1 VADTCHKILQTATF
15 SDANRILDWKMI
27 QNIPSEAIPMKPKL
41 PFFLI
46 SFFFLSVIPGSLIS
60 QTDHSPYLFTRDVI
74 DSLAND
80 DRIGSFV
87 DDLLQKIETDVEV
100 MVRERNRERDDNLDS
115 VSTYRRYR
123 STESAVT
130 FSGNTSIDPS
140 DTIDGNVVVKGGT
153 LTVVGLVHG
162 DALAING
169 DIIVKDGGKITGN
182 ARAINGKV
190 VKEGNGTVGGYS
202 EETSSARDAVYM
214 RPGYEPSRSYKFNQL
229 WLDENE
235 FPDHL
240 LFRYDRVDG
249 LFLGLGSEKKF
260 YWDGS
265 KVISGFGSA
274 GYAFSLHRWR
284 LNLGLDR
291 QFATD
296 NALYEAGA
304 EGHSLTDTKDEWIM
318 KLGENNLT
326 SLLWH
331 EDYRDYFTREGFSLN
346 AARYTRESD
355 FTSQFRVQYLIDDY
369 SSLSKEIDWSLFR
382 PSHSFRDNP
391 AVAEGTMHSILGTAG
406 LSTLEGHGRRT
417 VGWNIFASV
426 ERAGDQFGG
435 DFKFTQAIIDVRR
448 FQPLSEYDKINIR
461 VRAGSLEGD
470 YIPQKSFEIGGANTL
485 PAYSF
490 KEFAGNRM
498 ILGNFEYVLNGRLM
512 EDEFFW
518 PSSLNFI
525 AFADAGAALLVPT
538 TKSITDGFSSINENT
553 IKSDLGFAL
562 GWHDESWRLGFAWR
576 TDVKSP
582 VSVFLRLN
590 RPF

>member
-1 VADTCHKILQTATF
+1 M
-15 SDANRILDWKMI
+15 NR
-27 QNIPSEAIPMKPKL
+27 KL
-41 PFFLI
+41 PFILTSLFFLI
-46 SFFFLSVIPGSLIS
+46 IAPGSLMA
-60 QTDHSPYLFTRDVI
+60 QTDHSPYLFTRDTM
-74 DSLAND
+74 DSLTTD

-87 DDLLQKIETDVEV
+87 DDLLQKIESDVEV
-100 MVRERNRERDDNLDS
+100 MVRDRNRERDADTDS
-115 VSTYRRYR
+115 ASTYRRYR
-123 STESAVT
+123 STENAVT

-153 LTVVGLVHG
+153 LTIVGLVHG

-182 ARAINGKV
+182 ARSINGKV
-190 VKEGNGTVGGYS
+190 IKEGSGTIGGYS

-214 RPGYEPSRSYKFNQL
+214 RPGYEPSRSHKFNQL
-229 WLDENE
+229 WLDEND

-240 LFRYDRVDG
+240 LFRYNRVDG

-265 KVISGFGSA
+265 KSISGFGSA
-274 GYAFSLHRWR
+274 GYAFKIHRWR

-296 NALYEAGA
+296 HALYEVGA

-318 KLGENNLT
+318 KLGENNLS

-331 EDYRDYFTREGFSLN
+331 EDNRDYFTRQGFSLN
-346 AARYTRESD
+346 AARYTKESD
-355 FTSQFRVQYLIDDY
+355 FSSQLQVQYLIDDY
-369 SSLSKEIDWSLFR
+369 SSLSKETDWSLFR

-391 AVAEGTMHSILGTAG
+391 AITEGTMHSILGTAG
-406 LSTLEGHGRRT
+406 LSTLEGRGRRT

-435 DFKFTQAIIDVRR
+435 DFNFTQVVIDVRR
-448 FQPLSEYDKINIR
+448 FQPLSEYDKINVR

-470 YIPQKSFEIGGANTL
+470 YILQKSFEIGGANTL

-498 ILGNFEYVLNGRLM
+498 LLGNFEYVLNGRLM

-525 AFADAGAALLVPT
+525 AFADAGAAVLVDS
-538 TKSITDGFSSINENT
+538 TKAITNGFSSINETT

>member
-1 VADTCHKILQTATF
+1 MNK
-15 SDANRILDWKMI
+15 S
-27 QNIPSEAIPMKPKL
+27 L
-41 PFFLI
+41 PFVFI
-46 SFFFLSVIPGSLIS
+46 SFFFIIVTSGSLIA
-60 QTDHSPYLFTRDVI
+60 QTDHSSYLFAP
-74 DSLAND
+74 DSMDSATNG
-80 DRIGSFV
+80 DRISSFV
-87 DDLLQKIETDVEV
+87 DDLLQKIESDIKT
-100 MVRERNRERDDNLDS
+100 MVQDRNREHDEDTDS
-115 VSTYRRYR
+115 ASVYRRYR

-153 LTVVGLVHG
+153 LTVIGLVNG

-190 VKEGNGTVGGYS
+190 IKEGSGMVGGYS
-202 EETSSARDAVYM
+202 EETSSPRDAVYM
-214 RPGYEPSRSYKFNQL
+214 RPGYEPSRSHKFNQL

-265 KVISGFGSA
+265 KVVSGFGSA

-291 QFATD
+291 QFAAE
-296 NALYEAGA
+296 NALYEVGA
-304 EGHSLTDTKDEWIM
+304 EGHSLTDTKDEWII
-318 KLGENNLT
+318 KLGENNLA

-331 EDYRDYFTREGFSLN
+331 EDYRDYFNRQGFSLN
-346 AARYTRESD
+346 AARYTKESD
-355 FTSQFRVQYLIDDY
+355 CTSQLRVQYLVDDY
-369 SSLSKEIDWSLFR
+369 SSLSKETDWSIFR

-406 LSTLEGHGRRT
+406 LSTLEGHDRRT

-435 DFKFTQAIIDVRR
+435 DFDFTQVVIDVRR
-448 FQPLSEYDKINIR
+448 FQPLSEYDKINVR

-470 YIPQKSFEIGGANTL
+470 YIPQKSFEIGGVSTL
-485 PAYSF
+485 PAFSY

-498 ILGNFEYVLNGRLM
+498 LLGNFEYVLSGRLM

-538 TKSITDGFSSINENT
+538 TKAITDGFSSIDENT

>member
-1 VADTCHKILQTATF
+1 MK
-15 SDANRILDWKMI
+15 RILPFSLFSLLLLNSGSSI
-27 QNIPSEAIPMKPKL
+27 AQSE
-41 PFFLI
+41 
-46 SFFFLSVIPGSLIS
+46 
-60 QTDHSPYLFTRDVI
+60 HSPYLFTQDPT
-74 DSLAND
+74 DSLTND

-87 DDLLQKIETDVEV
+87 DNLLQKIESDVEV
-100 MVRERNRERDDNLDS
+100 MVRDRHRERDEETDS
-115 VSTYRRYR
+115 TTVSRT
-123 STESAVT
+123 SHSSENAVT
-130 FSGNTSIDPS
+130 FSGNTSIDQA

-153 LTVVGLVHG
+153 LTVVGLVNG

-169 DIIVKDGGKITGN
+169 DIVVKDGGKITGD

-190 VKEGNGTVGGYS
+190 IKEGKGTIDGS
-202 EETSSARDAVYM
+202 LEETSSARDAVYM
-214 RPGYEPSRSYKFNQL
+214 RPGYEPNRSYKFNQF
-229 WLDENE
+229 WLDENQ
-235 FPDHL
+235 FPDHF

-249 LFLGLGSEKKF
+249 LFLGLGTEKKF

-265 KVISGFGSA
+265 RAISGFGSA
-274 GYAFSLHRWR
+274 GYAFRIHRWR

-291 QFATD
+291 QFAAE
-296 NALYEAGA
+296 NALYEVGA

-318 KLGENNLT
+318 KLGENNIT
-326 SLLWH
+326 SILWH
-331 EDYRDYFTREGFSLN
+331 EDYRDYFTREGFSVN
-346 AARYTRESD
+346 AARYTKEDD
-355 FTSQFRVQYLIDDY
+355 FTSQLRVQYLIDDY
-369 SSLSKEIDWSLFR
+369 SSLSKETDWSLFR

-406 LSTLEGHGRRT
+406 LSTVEGHGRRS
-417 VGWNIFASV
+417 VGWNLFASV

-435 DFKFTQAIIDVRR
+435 DFTFTEAIIDIRR
-448 FQPLSEYDKINIR
+448 FQPLSEYDKINVR

-470 YIPQKSFEIGGANTL
+470 YIPQKSFEVGGANTL

-498 ILGNFEYVLNGRLM
+498 LLGNFEYVLSGRLM

-518 PSSLNFI
+518 PNSLNFI
-525 AFADAGAALLVPT
+525 FLADAGAASLVAT
-538 TKSITDGFSSINENT
+538 TKSITDGFSTINEKT
-553 IKSDLGFAL
+553 IKSDVGFAL

-576 TDVKSP
+576 TDVKAP

>member
-1 VADTCHKILQTATF
+1 
-15 SDANRILDWKMI
+15 
-27 QNIPSEAIPMKPKL
+27 MKRLL
-41 PFFLI
+41 PFLAIFL
-46 SFFFLSVIPGSLIS
+46 LSPALSIA
-60 QTDHSPYLFTRDVI
+60 QTDHRSYLFAKDAM
-74 DSLAND
+74 DSLSND

-87 DDLLQKIETDVEV
+87 DDLLQKIESDVQA
-100 MVRERNRERDDNLDS
+100 MVRDRDRERDDGNDS
-115 VSTYRRYR
+115 AAVYRRYR
-123 STESAVT
+123 SMESAVT

-153 LTVVGLVHG
+153 LTVYGLIHG

-169 DIIVKDGGKITGN
+169 DVIVKDGGRITGN
-182 ARAINGKV
+182 VRSI
-190 VKEGNGTVGGYS
+190 NGTVTKEGKGVVEGYS

-214 RPGYEPSRSYKFNQL
+214 RPGYEPSRSHKFNQL
-229 WLDENE
+229 WLDENQ
-235 FPDHL
+235 FPDHF

-274 GYAFSLHRWR
+274 GYAFKIHRWR

-291 QFATD
+291 QFAAE
-296 NALYEAGA
+296 NALYEVGA
-304 EGHSLTDTKDEWIM
+304 EGHSITDTKDEWIM
-318 KLGENNLT
+318 KLWENNIT
-326 SLLWH
+326 SILWH
-331 EDYRDYFTREGFSLN
+331 EDYRDYFTREGFSVN
-346 AARYTRESD
+346 AARYTKTEDIS
-355 FTSQFRVQYLIDDY
+355 SQLRVEYRVDDY
-369 SSLSKEIDWSLFR
+369 SSLSKETDWSVFR

-406 LSTLEGHGRRT
+406 LSTLEGHGRRMS
-417 VGWNIFASV
+417 GWNIFASL

-435 DFKFTQAIIDVRR
+435 DFMFTEAVVDVRR
-448 FQPLSEYDKINIR
+448 FQPLSEYDKINVR

-470 YIPQKSFEIGGANTL
+470 YLPQKSFEIGGANTL

-498 ILGNFEYVLNGRLM
+498 LLGNFEYVLSGRLM

-518 PSSLNFI
+518 PASLNFI
-525 AFADAGAALLVPT
+525 AFADAGAASLVPT
-538 TKSITDGFSSINENT
+538 TKSIADGFSSINETT
-553 IKSDLGFAL
+553 IKSDLGFGL

-576 TDVKSP
+576 TDVKAP

-590 RPF
+590 SPF

>member
-1 VADTCHKILQTATF
+1 MK
-15 SDANRILDWKMI
+15 RILPFSLFSLLLLNSGSSI
-27 QNIPSEAIPMKPKL
+27 AQSE
-41 PFFLI
+41 
-46 SFFFLSVIPGSLIS
+46 
-60 QTDHSPYLFTRDVI
+60 HSPYLFTQDPT
-74 DSLAND
+74 DSLTND

-87 DDLLQKIETDVEV
+87 DNLLQKIESDVEV
-100 MVRERNRERDDNLDS
+100 MVRDRHREHDEETDS
-115 VSTYRRYR
+115 TTVSRT
-123 STESAVT
+123 SHSSENAVT
-130 FSGNTSIDPS
+130 FSGNTSIDQA

-153 LTVVGLVHG
+153 LTVVGLVNG

-169 DIIVKDGGKITGN
+169 DIVVKDGGKITGD

-190 VKEGNGTVGGYS
+190 IKEGKGTIDGS
-202 EETSSARDAVYM
+202 LEETSSARDAVYM
-214 RPGYEPSRSYKFNQL
+214 RPGYEPNRSYKFNQF
-229 WLDENE
+229 WLDENQ
-235 FPDHL
+235 FPDHF

-249 LFLGLGSEKKF
+249 LFLGLGTEKKF

-265 KVISGFGSA
+265 RAISGFGSA
-274 GYAFSLHRWR
+274 GYAFRIHRWR

-291 QFATD
+291 QFAAE
-296 NALYEAGA
+296 NALYEVGA

-318 KLGENNLT
+318 KLGENNIT
-326 SLLWH
+326 SILWH
-331 EDYRDYFTREGFSLN
+331 EDYRDYFTREGFSVN
-346 AARYTRESD
+346 AARYTKEDD
-355 FTSQFRVQYLIDDY
+355 FTSQLRVQYLIDDY
-369 SSLSKEIDWSLFR
+369 SSLSKETDWSLFR

-406 LSTLEGHGRRT
+406 LSTVEGHGRRS
-417 VGWNIFASV
+417 VGWNLFASV

-435 DFKFTQAIIDVRR
+435 DFTFTEAIIDIRR
-448 FQPLSEYDKINIR
+448 FQPLSEYDKINVR

-470 YIPQKSFEIGGANTL
+470 YIPQKSFEVGGANTL

-498 ILGNFEYVLNGRLM
+498 LLGNFEYVLSGRLM

-518 PSSLNFI
+518 PNSLNFI
-525 AFADAGAALLVPT
+525 VLADAGAASLVAT
-538 TKSITDGFSSINENT
+538 TKSITDGFSTINEKT
-553 IKSDLGFAL
+553 IKSDVGFAL

-576 TDVKSP
+576 TDVKAP